1 LDSNSPPDSSPATAL
16 EPLIR
21 SAESGDARAKEQLF
35 TALYDELRR
44 IAKRELRRRGAALTL
59 GATTLLH
66 EAYLNIS
73 DRESLAFED
82 ESRFLA
88 YACRAMRGLVI
99 DYARAR
105 QAQKRGGA
113 FEITSL
119 PTELPDAV
127 LDHNELEKIG
137 EAVDA
142 LSEVDPGLAQ
152 VVDLKF
158 FCGYS
163 FVDIAAMRNVSERTV
178 QRDWEKARIFLHRTM
193 QKPPEGL

>member
-1 LDSNSPPDSSPATAL
+1 LDSTSPEPPVASL
-16 EPLIR
+16 EQLIR
-21 SAESGDARAKEQLF
+21 SADAGDAKAREQLF
-35 TALYDELRR
+35 AALYDELRK
-44 IAKRELRRRGAALTL
+44 IAQRELRRRGQSLTL

-73 DRESLAFED
+73 DRESVAFGD
-82 ESRFLA
+82 RSRFLA
-88 YACRAMRGLVI
+88 YASKAMRGLVI

-119 PTELPDAV
+119 PTEVPEHAV
-127 LDHNELEKIG
+127 DHSELEKIG
-137 EAVDA
+137 EAVDTLA
-142 LSEVDPGLAQ
+142 GLDPTLAQ

-163 FVDIAAMRNVSERTV
+163 FVDIAAIRNVSERTV
-178 QRDWEKARIFLHRTM
+178 QRDWEKARIVLHRLM
-193 QKPPEGL
+193 QVPTSAI